1 MMTVAVN
8 RRRFLLTSAILGA
21 TGMVAGV
28 SSALAFSVEQMDA
41 KTEALWLSA
50 CQAPGLINPY
60 HRQLLADVMAALQ
73 GKPQAEIDAQIATL
87 SCPLCGC
94 SIS

>member
-8 RRRFLLTSAILGA
+8 RRRFLLASAILGA

-60 HRQLLADVMAALQ
+60 HRQLVADVMAALQ
-73 GKPQAEIDAQIATL
+73 GKPQAEIDAQISTL